1 MHALS
6 LNGFEIH
13 AIALNP
19 KVDFFFWI
27 KKVEIFEKVK
37 MLWEGLLAI
46 VSDLNPCF
54 IGN

>member
-6 LNGFEIH
+6 LTVLRSMQ
-13 AIALNP
+13 IALNP